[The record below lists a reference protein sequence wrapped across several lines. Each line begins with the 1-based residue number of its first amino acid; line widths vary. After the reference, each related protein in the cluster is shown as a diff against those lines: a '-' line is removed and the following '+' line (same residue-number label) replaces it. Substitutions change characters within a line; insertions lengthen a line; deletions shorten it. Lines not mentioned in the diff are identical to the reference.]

1 MVGVAEGAEEVGPV
15 VVGGIVV
22 GSGVT
27 TLATGAPVG
36 MRFVAAP
43 VGDAVGSTAISG
55 ASVGASA
62 SSVGAGVSG
71 RISVGQDMVSP
82 SEMQTMPGQAGQLE
96 RHWLVSTTHRQVDVE
111 TQPSQVVAAVH
122 SWPTVAR
129 EPARKRSAEMSF
141 ILLLLALF
149 VSQGS
154 ANVCGVE
161 GNSFAFEKAKSK
173 EQNIKQFFVVWRAF
187 RSSTVRTDS
196 AGRLGKNQKA
206 MSQDA
211 VTLYYYILTY
221 MYSYTHKT
229 SY

>member
-71 RISVGQDMVSP
+71 RISMGGTVGQDMASAPP
-82 SEMQTMPGQAGQLE
+82 SMQTMPGQAGHLA
-96 RHWLVSTTHRQVDVE
+96 RHWLVSTTHWQFGFA
-111 TQPSQVVAAVH
+111 TQSSQVVVAVH
-122 SWPTVAR
+122 SWPTAAR
-129 EPARKRSAEMSF
+129 ETVSRRSAEISF
-141 ILLLLALF
+141 IVLF
-149 VSQGS
+149 ASIKWLPMNGRES
-154 ANVCGVE
+154 KAVCGSKRTEVPTSNFQQSRSMN
-161 GNSFAFEKAKSK
+161 GNM
-173 EQNIKQFFVVWRAF
+173 I
-187 RSSTVRTDS
+187 
-196 AGRLGKNQKA
+196 
-206 MSQDA
+206 
-211 VTLYYYILTY
+211 
-221 MYSYTHKT
+221 
-229 SY
+229 